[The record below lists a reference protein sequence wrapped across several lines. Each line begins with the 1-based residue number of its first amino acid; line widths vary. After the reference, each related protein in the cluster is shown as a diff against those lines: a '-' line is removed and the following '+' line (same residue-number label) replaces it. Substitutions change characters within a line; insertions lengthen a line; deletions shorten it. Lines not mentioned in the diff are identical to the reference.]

1 MSTADSQPTLP
12 LPDGMVSAD
21 GPSEP
26 RRHRVWPWIVGF
38 AIVAVLAVGA
48 WFAAE
53 AIARQIV
60 TGVVQ
65 DQVRTQLSLPADQ
78 QIDVEIAGA
87 VLPQLIGGTLD
98 DLTVSSDDVP
108 LGDTGVTGDVT
119 VTARGIPVRGEPTL
133 SGATAEVALDEQQLQ
148 TLLASIDGFPADT
161 VGLAAPNV
169 TMTLDLTLF
178 GVQIPIGVA
187 LTPSAAD
194 GDIVLTPAS
203 FQLGQSE
210 VGADALRAQF
220 GDLADTVLRDWNV
233 CIADRLPAGATLT
246 GVEVDGSRLV
256 ADFDV
261 DGRIAT
267 DPALQQDGT
276 CA

>member
-12 LPDGMVSAD
+12 LPDGMVPAD
-21 GPSEP
+21 GPGEP

-60 TGVVQ
+60 TGIVQ

-78 QIDVEIAGA
+78 QIDVDVAGA
-87 VLPQLIGGTLD
+87 VLPQLIGGTID

-119 VTARGIPVRGEPTL
+119 VNARGIPVRGEPEL
-133 SGATAEVALDEQQLQ
+133 SGATATVSLDEQQLQ
-148 TLLASIDGFPADT
+148 TLLSSIDGFPADT
-161 VGLAAPNV
+161 VGLAQPNV
-169 TMTLDLTLF
+169 TMTLSLTLF
-178 GVQIPIGVA
+178 GVQIPVGVA
-187 LTPSAAD
+187 LTPSAVD

-203 FQLGQSE
+203 FTLGESQ
-210 VGADALRAQF
+210 VTADALRAQF
-220 GDLADTVLRDWNV
+220 GGLADAVLRDWDV

-246 GVEVDGSRLV
+246 GVAVDGKRLV

-267 DPALQQDGT
+267 DPALRQNGT